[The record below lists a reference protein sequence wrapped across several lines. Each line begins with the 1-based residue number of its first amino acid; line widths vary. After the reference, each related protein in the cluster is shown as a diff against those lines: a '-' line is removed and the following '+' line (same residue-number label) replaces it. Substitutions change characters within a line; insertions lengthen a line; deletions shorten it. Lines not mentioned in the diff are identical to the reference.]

1 MAAAGALAVRVGWAL
16 ARFCVTSSG
25 DTAGWPTALLGGVS
39 LPAVADVPDGVPDGV
54 PDADAVGWAPKP
66 TLGWTSRRAI
76 GSLRLKTLGLLNIA
90 LPSRWSGG
98 TEVGRRLARFVPG
111 LCAVEKTIGYGI
123 FLKQSRQSASKPV
136 GKKRQDRRDFPK
148 MHSSTA
154 TCRVAVWRHAY
165 QDIAL
170 KRKNASGRGRRQ
182 QAQG

>member
-1 MAAAGALAVRVGWAL
+1 MSMLTLPTNAPFSATRITRLSIVASTRPSTTRVSQSRISAPLSLTSGPTSRRAPSGLSLINDSRGVAAMAAAGALAVRVGWAL

-90 LPSRWSGG
+90 LLLGGVVVLRSGEG
-98 TEVGRRLARFVPG
+98 
-111 LCAVEKTIGYGI
+111 
-123 FLKQSRQSASKPV
+123 
-136 GKKRQDRRDFPK
+136 
-148 MHSSTA
+148 
-154 TCRVAVWRHAY
+154 
-165 QDIAL
+165 
-170 KRKNASGRGRRQ
+170 
-182 QAQG
+182 